1 MIPTLEKKYVKSKIA
16 TLNDSLRGESPS
28 TADIIQ
34 HIAAVE
40 NDPEFQL
47 DPEFPPSLDWFNT
60 ISPLSFSNQLQGKIV
75 VLDFFTYCC
84 VNCMHILGDLATLE
98 SRHPVE
104 EGVAVIG
111 VHSAKFGNEKVSDN
125 IRNAIDRC
133 VIWILGRMDTGSHG
147 YWILGHMD
155 TGSHG
160 YWVAWILGRMDTGSW
175 VLGHMDT
182 GSWVLGHGYIL

>member
-1 MIPTLEKKYVKSKIA
+1 MGPKSCLWAGPKSCLWAGPVLQESKVQTPRPVKMIPTLEKKYVKSKIA
-16 TLNDSLRGESPS
+16 TLNDSLRGDSPS
-28 TADIIQ
+28 PAILQ

-98 SRHPVE
+98 NRHPVE
-104 EGVAVIG
+104 EGVVVIG

-125 IRNAIDRC
+125 IRNAINRC
-133 VIWILGRMDTGSHG
+133 AL
-147 YWILGHMD
+147 
-155 TGSHG
+155 
-160 YWVAWILGRMDTGSW
+160 
-175 VLGHMDT
+175 
-182 GSWVLGHGYIL
+182 